1 MMTSTHRLL
10 LIVLSSVVLV
20 ILVGACRSDDDRGGG
35 QSGGESTPVVTGQP
49 QPAAANPGVTAVAA
63 EQPAAGAVYLPLI
76 DNAEPISPGGAVV
89 AQAVVTPTVEPVP
102 ALEEPAPTPEAQEEP
117 TPEPTPTPKLMNL
130 ADWPPMALQD
140 WPRPA
145 NDNGLCIH
153 NIGEAYYHLE
163 NLDLQI
169 GRLQEMNMRWTLM
182 LYGDENQIMKA
193 APKFRDAGI
202 MVVWRKMLRANERY
216 YDWGRDIALLRELG
230 MEPYMQI
237 YNEPGLPVEWS
248 EGYPELPMFLD
259 NLINAVE
266 QVYNAGGYVGLQFV
280 DDEWLLAALREI
292 KARGGEK
299 VFQRMFLIPHP
310 YGLNHP
316 PDYTN
321 DPNGVL
327 GFLHQAE
334 LVRQEIGFVP
344 PMIAGEGGWKWNATD
359 DPLYPP
365 IDAARHRDYHMAVF
379 DWFRTG
385 VLSNGEP
392 LPDTLFAFCPWL
404 LSSKLD
410 DSAWFDSFAGDHTP
424 TVDAVK
430 AIPPYVRRFS
440 WE

>member
-1 MMTSTHRLL
+1 MMTSTHRLGL
-10 LIVLSSVVLV
+10 AIAASL
-20 ILVGACRSDDDRGGG
+20 ILVALASACRSDGDRAGNAGGVENPPVATV
-35 QSGGESTPVVTGQP
+35 QS

-63 EQPAAGAVYLPLI
+63 EHAAAEAVYLPLI
-76 DNAEPISPGGAVV
+76 DNAEP
-89 AQAVVTPTVEPVP
+89 VTPAVAAAAPVVDTPTAQPEPTP
-102 ALEEPAPTPEAQEEP
+102 AEPTDTPEAEAAP
-117 TPEPTPTPKLMNL
+117 TPEPTPTPRLMNL
-130 ADWPPMALQD
+130 ADWPPIALQD

-169 GRLQEMNMRWTLM
+169 GRLQEMKMPWTLM

-248 EGYPELPMFLD
+248 EGYPELNMFLD
-259 NLINAVE
+259 NLVNAVE

-280 DDEWLLAALREI
+280 HDEWLVAALREI

-316 PDYTN
+316 PEYTE

-359 DPLYPP
+359 DPRYPP
-365 IDAARHRDYHMAVF
+365 VDAARHRDYHMAVF

-410 DSAWFDSFAGDHTP
+410 DSAWFDSFAGDHVATI
-424 TVDAVK
+424 DAVK
-430 AIPPYVRRFS
+430 AIPEYRRRFS